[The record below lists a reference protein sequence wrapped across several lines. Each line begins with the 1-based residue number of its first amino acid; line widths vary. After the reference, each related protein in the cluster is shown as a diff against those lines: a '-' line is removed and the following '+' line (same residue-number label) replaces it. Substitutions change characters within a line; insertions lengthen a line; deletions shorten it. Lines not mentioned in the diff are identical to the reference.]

1 MAADDWYTKKTIKM
15 FGALFVVP
23 QTQKVW
29 SEFPKYGNV
38 QINHFTQLELLNF
51 VTKTLRLRSSQIVKV
66 KLKRKTFALI
76 CSDHEK
82 DIDGGLKRGFAFVGM
97 NIDGSLNVLAHV
109 DAIKLA
115 SNVDICQKRINGYDV
130 WRGVLSDKLEVGK

>member
-1 MAADDWYTKKTIKM
+1 MSASDWYTKKTIKM

-29 SEFPKYGNV
+29 SEFPGYGNV
-38 QINHFTQLELLNF
+38 RVNHFTQLELLNF

-66 KLKRKTFALI
+66 KLKQKTFALI

-82 DIDGGLKRGFAFVGM
+82 DVNNDIKRGFAFVGM
-97 NIDGSLNVLAHV
+97 NTDGSLNALTYT
-109 DAIKLA
+109 DAMELA
-115 SNVDICQKRINGYDV
+115 SYVDVCQKQING
-130 WRGVLSDKLEVGK
+130 

>member
-1 MAADDWYTKKTIKM
+1 MSASDWYTKKTIKM

-29 SEFPKYGNV
+29 SEFPKCGNG
-38 QINHFTQLELLNF
+38 QINYFTQLELLNF
-51 VTKTLRLRSSQIVKV
+51 VTKTLRLRSSKIVKL
-66 KLKRKTFALI
+66 KLKRKVFALI

-82 DIDGGLKRGFAFVGM
+82 DINNGIKRGFAFVGM
-97 NIDGSLNVLAHV
+97 NIDGSLDALAHA

-115 SNVDICQKRINGYDV
+115 NAVDVCQKRINGYNV
-130 WRGVLSDKLEVGK
+130 WRGILGDKIKVGD

>member
-29 SEFPKYGNV
+29 SEFPGYSNV
-38 QINHFTQLELLNF
+38 RVDHFSQLELLNF

-66 KLKRKTFALI
+66 RLKRKTFALI

-82 DIDGGLKRGFAFVGM
+82 DVNDGIKRGFAFVGM
-97 NIDGSLNVLAHV
+97 NSDGSLAALTHV
-109 DAIKLA
+109 DAVNLA
-115 SNVDICQKRINGYDV
+115 SNVDVCQKQVNGYNV
-130 WRGVLSDKLEVGK
+130 WRGILSDEIKIGD